1 MNELEKDMDAIYR
14 RYATPLKRFI
24 FGMCHDEDLADDV
37 IADTFYKAIKNIDSF
52 KEGNIFTWLC
62 SIAKNTL
69 LNSLKRKESQNISLE
84 DESFAEPASPDR
96 VEDEVINKESRIEL
110 YKLMQTLDPVERDVM
125 YLRIFGELSY
135 GEIGEVLGR
144 TENWTRVTFFRS
156 KEKLKRRTTK

>member
-1 MNELEKDMDAIYR
+1 MNEFEKDMDAIYR

-24 FGMCHDEDLADDV
+24 IGMCHDEDLADDIV
-37 IADTFYKAIKNIDSF
+37 ADTFYKAIKNIDSF

-69 LNSLKRKESQNISLE
+69 LNSLKRKDSQNISLY
-84 DESFAEPASPDR
+84 DESFTEPASPDR
-96 VEDEVINKESRIEL
+96 VEDDVIRKESRIEV
-110 YKLMQTLDPVERDVM
+110 YKLMQTLEPAERDVM

-135 GEIGEVLGR
+135 GEIGEILGR

-156 KEKLKRRTTK
+156 KEKLKRRNKR